1 MHLGRYIYG
10 IFKFNIWHVYSLE
23 ILVTNTFTEEDLA
36 GLKTTIAE
44 SKETY
49 FRTINFYF
57 YTSS

>member
-1 MHLGRYIYG
+1 MWR
-10 IFKFNIWHVYSLE
+10 VYSLE
-23 ILVTNTFTEEDLA
+23 ILVTNTFTEEALA
-36 GLKTTIAE
+36 VLKTTIAE